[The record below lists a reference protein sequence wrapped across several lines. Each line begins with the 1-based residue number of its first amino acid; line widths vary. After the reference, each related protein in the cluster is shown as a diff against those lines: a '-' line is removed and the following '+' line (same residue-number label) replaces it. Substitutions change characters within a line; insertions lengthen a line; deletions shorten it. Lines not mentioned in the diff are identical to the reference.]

1 MKNNV
6 YSERQERDTN
16 RLYAEI
22 QNFPAEKRGSA
33 VEMAIAFIRG
43 MQVQERLTAAQ
54 RADRA

>member
-1 MKNNV
+1 MKNSI
-6 YSERQERDTN
+6 YSERQESDSN

-43 MQVQERLTAAQ
+43 MQAQERLAAAQ
-54 RADRA
+54 QESA